1 MANSNY
7 PCGDKFMTKG
17 EGIFLVKPLIISL

>member
-1 MANSNY
+1 MANSNH